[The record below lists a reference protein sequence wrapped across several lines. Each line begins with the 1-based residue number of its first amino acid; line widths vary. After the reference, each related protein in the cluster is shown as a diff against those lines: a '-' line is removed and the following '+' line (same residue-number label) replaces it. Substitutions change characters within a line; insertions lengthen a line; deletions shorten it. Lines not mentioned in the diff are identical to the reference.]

1 MIPEGKRIYV
11 ADEHPVIH
19 AGLVRLIEDQPGWR
33 LVGGA
38 RSCAEAWRSVM
49 GMPVDLLIL
58 EPAMGGMDGLTR
70 LGDFAARTRVLCFSM
85 LPEVC
90 LAERVLREGA
100 RGYLMKWSTP
110 DEIRDA
116 IRAVLAGDIV
126 LSPEARRRVL
136 ERAAGVARGDPA
148 DDLGALSNRELQI
161 VHLIGVNRSSRQ
173 IAEHMRLSEKTV
185 ATHRLRIREKLA
197 LRRPSD
203 LLRTAARWVE
213 HDALP

>member
-1 MIPEGKRIYV
+1 MIPEGKRIFV

-19 AGLVRLIEDQPGWR
+19 AGLIRLIEEQPGWR
-33 LVGGA
+33 FVGAA
-38 RSCAEAWRSVM
+38 RSCADAWRSIM

-58 EPAMGGMDGLTR
+58 EPALGGMDGLAR

-85 LPEVC
+85 LPEAC

-116 IRAVLAGDIV
+116 MRGVLAGEIV
-126 LSPEARRRVL
+126 LSPAARRRVL
-136 ERAAGVARGDPA
+136 ERAAGVARPDTGDA
-148 DDLGALSNRELQI
+148 LGALNNRELQI
-161 VHLIGVNRSSRQ
+161 VHLIGVNRSSRE
-173 IAEHMRLSEKTV
+173 IAEHLRLSEKTV

-197 LRRPSD
+197 LPRPSD
-203 LLRTAARWVE
+203 LLRTAARFVE